1 MSICSFAQFPILSD
15 SLIKPGVYKSFEEF
29 RDNNPSQKLAGETI
43 EMGNNNFEIKNIF

>member
-29 RDNNPSQKLAGETI
+29 RDNNPSQKLAGE
-43 EMGNNNFEIKNIF
+43 IKSHNVK